1 MKLETRTYGGP
12 SAPRVVLL
20 HGGPGAPGYMAP
32 VARELS
38 DRYRVLEPLERPS
51 GGEALSVALHV
62 ADLHETLATHEAL
75 DAPLIGS
82 SWGAMLALA
91 YAAEHDSGPLA
102 LLGCGTF
109 DLASR
114 ARMVELREAATD
126 DGLRA
131 RLGELDAIED
141 LDARLVAKAE
151 AILPR
156 DSYELLSTDQEL
168 VRCDARGNKE
178 SWGDMMRLQ
187 AEGVYPAAFARIEA
201 PVLMLHGDTDP
212 HPGTMIRDSLL
223 PHLPQLEYVE
233 FERCGHYLW
242 LERHAR
248 EPFFARLRAWLEH
261 PGSNQ
266 PRGEELGAP
275 SLHSELP

>member
-1 MKLETRTYGGP
+1 MKLETRTYGEPG
-12 SAPRVVLL
+12 APLLVVL

-62 ADLHETLATHEAL
+62 ADLHETLAAYEAL

-91 YAAEHDSGPLA
+91 YAAEHGSGPLA

-212 HPGTMIRDSLL
+212 HPGTMIRDCLL

-242 LERHAR
+242 LERYAR

-261 PGSNQ
+261 PANQ

>member
-1 MKLETRTYGGP
+1 VVLETRTYGDP
-12 SAPRVVLL
+12 DAPRVVVL

-51 GGEALSVALHV
+51 GGEPLSVALHI
-62 ADLHETLATHEAL
+62 ADLHETLAAHEAL
-75 DAPLIGS
+75 SAPLIGS

-91 YAAEHDSGPLA
+91 YAAEHASGPLA

-109 DLASR
+109 DPAAR
-114 ARMVELREAATD
+114 ARMVELREAATSEA
-126 DGLRA
+126 LRA
-131 RLGELDAIED
+131 RLAELDSIED
-141 LDARLVAKAE
+141 LDARLLAKAE

-168 VRCDARGNKE
+168 VRCDARGNRE
-178 SWGDMMRLQ
+178 SWSDMVRLQ
-187 AEGVYPAAFARIEA
+187 REGFYPAAFARIEA

-212 HPGTMIRDSLL
+212 HPGAMIRDGLL
-223 PHLPQLEYVE
+223 AHVPQLEYVE

-248 EPFFARLRAWLEH
+248 ESFFARLRAWLKDH
-261 PGSNQ
+261 ALQ
-266 PRGEELGAP
+266 PREEELGAP